1 MQDAPGLAGTSGCLE
16 QGIKAP
22 LHSSIFDVYTGNNED
37 CEQLRRILTAIR
49 FLWNAT
55 RGHRLRPW
63 RSDYLRWRIE
73 TYSGLHAESIGFAE
87 FARFLWQE
95 KGRLLH
101 FLAWTGQL
109 YRTDTPAR

>member
-1 MQDAPGLAGTSGCLE
+1 VATLE
-16 QGIKAP
+16 W
-22 LHSSIFDVYTGNNED
+22 
-37 CEQLRRILTAIR
+37 LRQMLTALR

-63 RSDYLRWRIE
+63 RSEYVKWRIE
-73 TYSGLHAESIGFAE
+73 TYSGAKAESIAFRE
-87 FARFLWQE
+87 FSRFLWNE

-109 YRTDTPAR
+109 NAERDR